1 MNKRRTIS
9 LATALLVVLPVWALQ
24 PPASD
29 EPDTAQ
35 PGTLLSR
42 DEAVRRA
49 QQRLGGGKLLGVR
62 LRDSNSKLPY
72 FDVKVLDGGKVKV
85 LKINAR

>member
-1 MNKRRTIS
+1 MNKRRYLM
-9 LATALLVVLPVWALQ
+9 LAAALLVVSPVWALQ

-29 EPDTAQ
+29 GPDTAQ
-35 PGTLLSR
+35 PGKLLSI

-49 QQRLGGGKLLGVR
+49 QQRLGGGKVLGVR

-72 FDVKVLDGGKVKV
+72 FDVKVLDGGKVRV
-85 LKINAR
+85 LKIDAK